1 MKDRLVGFVEALRAA
16 GLRPGPSESIDAVR
30 AVAVAGVE
38 RPVFRECL
46 AATLVKEHADRLL
59 FDDVFDRYFA
69 VPGRERRGAKKPPP
83 LAADEGGSGGGDGS
97 GHIEGP
103 RDQRLDRLHERERGR
118 KLARHR
124 SLRELP
130 FRDMSALQVE
140 ESRELAEELARRF
153 RVRWSRRLRRARRGR
168 LDMRRTIRR
177 SMSRGG
183 VALELLFRKPRP
195 GKTNL
200 VALVDVSFSTAVAA
214 DFLLALLAPSR
225 GFFRRV
231 TLFAYVDTMVE
242 FSYEGGQ
249 VVPHDRIDVN
259 ARSDFGKVL
268 SRFLDQHGGRL
279 DRNTVVLIL
288 GDARNNRLPPRA
300 DVLARLRQKARLV
313 LWLNP
318 ESPERW
324 DTGDSVMR
332 AYARHVDMLLAA
344 HNLATLE
351 TALNG
356 LATRIS

>member
-1 MKDRLVGFVEALRAA
+1 M
-16 GLRPGPSESIDAVR
+16 
-30 AVAVAGVE
+30 
-38 RPVFRECL
+38 
-46 AATLVKEHADRLL
+46 
-59 FDDVFDRYFA
+59 
-69 VPGRERRGAKKPPP
+69 
-83 LAADEGGSGGGDGS
+83 
-97 GHIEGP
+97 
-103 RDQRLDRLHERERGR
+103 
-118 KLARHR
+118 
-124 SLRELP
+124 
-130 FRDMSALQVE
+130 
-140 ESRELAEELARRF
+140 
-153 RVRWSRRLRRARRGR
+153 
-168 LDMRRTIRR
+168 
-177 SMSRGG
+177 
-183 VALELLFRKPRP
+183 ELLFRKPRP

-351 TALNG
+351 AALNG